1 MLDRA
6 LNRCKIVFNA
16 SEMAKKT
23 TQIPQNFINR
33 VQID

>member
-1 MLDRA
+1 MLGRA

-16 SEMAKKT
+16 SEMAKET
-23 TQIPQNFINR
+23 TQIINR

>member
-1 MLDRA
+1 MLGRA
-6 LNRCKIVFNA
+6 LNRCKIVFNT

-23 TQIPQNFINR
+23 TQIINR